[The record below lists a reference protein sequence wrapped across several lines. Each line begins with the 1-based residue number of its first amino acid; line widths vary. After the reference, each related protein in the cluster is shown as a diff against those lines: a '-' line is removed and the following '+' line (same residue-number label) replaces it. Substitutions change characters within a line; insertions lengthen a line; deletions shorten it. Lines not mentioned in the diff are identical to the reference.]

1 MTNEQKNQVAAMNA
15 SGMSVDE
22 ITIDTGL
29 DKQTVAD
36 FVAERNRKNGKGK
49 PLTPETIAQV
59 EDLTRKGWTVTDI
72 KAKVGIS
79 PASISRIRSGMKTEK
94 EPAAAATAT
103 DSKENIVQVQNTTGS
118 AESQAL
124 RGVEMIGVMQSML
137 LAAEGDFG
145 AEVDIMALKADS
157 DTAELVFRY
166 GGKAYQLSFGIAF

>member
-15 SGMSVDE
+15 SGMTVDE
-22 ITIDTGL
+22 IVIDTGL

-94 EPAAAATAT
+94 EPTAAATAT
-103 DSKENIVQVQNTTGS
+103 DSKEKIVQVQNTTS
-118 AESQAL
+118 KPESQAL
-124 RGVEMIGVMQSML
+124 RGVNVLGILECA
-137 LAAEGDFG
+137 LADAYGTDAE
-145 AEVDIMALKADS
+145 IMSLKADS
-157 DTAELVFRY
+157 DTASIVFRY
-166 GGKAYQLSFGIAF
+166 GGTAYSVQFGLAF

>member
-1 MTNEQKNQVAAMNA
+1 MTNEQRNQVAAMNA
-15 SGMSVDE
+15 SGMSVDQ
-22 ITIDTGL
+22 IVLDTGL

-94 EPAAAATAT
+94 EPTAAATAT
-103 DSKENIVQVQNTTGS
+103 DSDVNTLQIQDSTAS
-118 AESQAL
+118 TKSQAL
-124 RGVEMIGVMQSML
+124 RGVEVIGLMQTMLIGIEENFGDNVEVMSL
-137 LAAEGDFG
+137 R
-145 AEVDIMALKADS
+145 ADS
-157 DTAELVFRY
+157 DTASIMFRY
-166 GGKAYQLSFGIAF
+166 GGTAYSLQFGLAF

>member
-22 ITIDTGL
+22 IVIDTGL
-29 DKQTVAD
+29 ERAEVEA
-36 FVAERNRKNGKGK
+36 FVAEKNRKNGKGR

-103 DSKENIVQVQNTTGS
+103 DSKANIVQVQNTTS
-118 AESQAL
+118 KSESQAL
-124 RGVEMIGVMQSML
+124 KGVEVIGLMQTML
-137 LAAEGDFG
+137 IGIEENFGDDV
-145 AEVDIMALKADS
+145 EVVSLKADS
-157 DTAELVFRY
+157 DTASIVFGY
-166 GGKAYQLSFGIAF
+166 GGTAYSVQFGLAF